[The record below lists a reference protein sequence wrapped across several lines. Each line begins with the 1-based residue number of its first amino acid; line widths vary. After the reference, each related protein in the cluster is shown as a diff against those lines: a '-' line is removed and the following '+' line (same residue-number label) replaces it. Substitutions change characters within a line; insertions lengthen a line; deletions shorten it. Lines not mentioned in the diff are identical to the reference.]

1 MDTLADAMAGVEYY
15 LEAAR
20 DARGGGERILAGTQR
35 SLEAL
40 GYWPVP
46 ARRQA
51 AERPAPAAVS
61 FAAPD
66 LSEAVSIAAGSDV
79 SDLIVGTAQAPAS
92 GAQEL
97 AGLNLVETQTAAES
111 QADQGEGEWV
121 EVEEEVEEPVA
132 GDAGAANFQD
142 AAGIDE
148 DIREVFVEEVG
159 EEIASIR
166 QHLPAWKA
174 DPDNLDA
181 LKSVRRSFHTL
192 KGSGRLVGAL
202 ALGEFSWKVENMLNR
217 VLDRTIPPD
226 PNVQML
232 VDHALAALPEL
243 HAALQGGEA
252 PRAPLAA
259 IMQAADKLA
268 AGEPARVEDFMQ
280 THKVRRMVGR
290 WVPRAAEVEQVP
302 QATLAGTVPAVET
315 PAPQEPVFAGPLL
328 PPVDPMLLE
337 ILRSEVAQHL
347 STMRDYLARADAPQP
362 IDDAMVRAAH
372 TLHGAVAMVDIPV
385 LAAVLTPL
393 ESWFKRMR
401 AARVA
406 PDAEGIA
413 ALRDS
418 VAMTDH
424 VIAQFD
430 VPEPEVPDSTALAER
445 LARLRDTLPEA
456 ALADVLHMSDEDEVP
471 AAITLESITTDV
483 PVEEPVQAQEI
494 ASEPESVFT
503 DEFEGDES
511 AAVASFL
518 QGIAAETGA
527 IAPDSQFSDAEG
539 ERAAEQA
546 RAEQSEIERL
556 VAETQG

>member
-46 ARRQA
+46 AKREA

-132 GDAGAANFQD
+132 GDAGAAHFQD

-166 QHLPAWKA
+166 QHLPPWKA
-174 DPDNLDA
+174 DPENLDA

-226 PNVQML
+226 ANVQML

-280 THKVRRMVGR
+280 THKVRRMVRR
-290 WVPRAAEVEQVP
+290 WVPRTAEAAQVP
-302 QATLAGTVPAVET
+302 EATLADVRPAEAAPATET
-315 PAPQEPVFAGPLL
+315 APQEPVFAGPVL

-337 ILRSEVAQHL
+337 ILRSETAQHL
-347 STMRDYLARADAPQP
+347 GTIREYLAHAGAPRP
-362 IDDAMVRAAH
+362 MDDAMVRAAH

-393 ESWFKRMR
+393 ESWLKRMR
-401 AARVA
+401 AVRAA

-418 VAMTDH
+418 VALTDH
-424 VIAQFD
+424 VISQFD
-430 VPEPEVPDSTALAER
+430 APEPEVPDSTALAER
-445 LARLRDTLPEA
+445 LARLRDTLPEVT
-456 ALADVLHMSDEDEVP
+456 LADVLHMADDEAP
-471 AAITLESITTDV
+471 ADITLES
-483 PVEEPVQAQEI
+483 EMAEPF
-494 ASEPESVFT
+494 EPEAP
-503 DEFEGDES
+503 
-511 AAVASFL
+511 AA
-518 QGIAAETGA
+518 I
-527 IAPDSQFSDAEG
+527 
-539 ERAAEQA
+539 
-546 RAEQSEIERL
+546 
-556 VAETQG
+556 